1 MMHARSDF
9 PAAARRA
16 LDDPTLQAALVR
28 MRQGFVVNRAAAV
41 ARFPE
46 FEAMRDA
53 AKAIRDHTLANLD
66 AYLETYEKN
75 VIAAGGHV
83 HWCRD
88 AAEARATILKILR
101 DVNAKTFA
109 KGKSMVGEE
118 IELNTFLEANG
129 VRPIETDL
137 GEYIIQLRK
146 ELPSHII
153 APATHVT
160 RAQYTESFRAHHVG
174 LPADRPLEEP
184 EALLAEART
193 VLRDEFLGADA
204 GMTGANFLIAET
216 GSSVIVTNEGNG
228 DLSQT
233 LPRVHIV
240 LTGIEKVVPTLSD
253 AAVLL
258 RVLARSATGQDVSSY
273 TTFSTG
279 PKRPDDLD
287 GPEHY
292 HVVLLDNG
300 RSALLGGQFHDMLRC
315 IRCGACL
322 NHCPVYGA
330 VGGHAYGSVY
340 PGPMGSVLTPALAGI
355 EAAKHLPHASSLCGA
370 CESVC
375 PVRIPLPSLLRQWRD
390 VSFERGLVGTRAKL
404 GLKLWGLFAA
414 RPRLYRMASNLAMR
428 VLALKR
434 TSYRRLPGLGGWTRT
449 RDFPVP
455 EGRTFVS
462 MWKDLES

>member
-1 MMHARSDF
+1 MHARSDF
-9 PAAARRA
+9 PAAARQA
-16 LDDPTLQAALVR
+16 VKDVQLQAALAR
-28 MRQGFVVNRAAAV
+28 MRQGFVVGRAKAV

-46 FEAMRDA
+46 FDAMRDA
-53 AKAIRDHTLANLD
+53 ARDIRDHTLAYLD
-66 AYLETYEKN
+66 AYLEQFEAK

-88 AAEARATILKILR
+88 AEEARATILDILR
-101 DVNAKTFA
+101 GANATTFA

-118 IELNTFLEANG
+118 IELNAYLEANG

-146 ELPSHII
+146 EMPSHII
-153 APATHVT
+153 APATHVSK
-160 RAQYTESFRAHHVG
+160 AEIAESFRAHHAG
-174 LPADRPLEEP
+174 LAADRPLGEAD
-184 EALLAEART
+184 ALLAEART
-193 VLRDEFLGADA
+193 VLRREFLAADA

-216 GSSVIVTNEGNG
+216 GTSVIVTNEGNG

-240 LTGIEKVVPTLSD
+240 LAGIEKVVPTLAD
-253 AAVLL
+253 AAVLI

-287 GPEHY
+287 GPAAY

-300 RSALLGGQFHDMLRC
+300 RSALLGGRFHDMLRC

-340 PGPMGSVLTPALAGI
+340 PGPMGSVLTPALAGL
-355 EAAKHLPHASSLCGA
+355 ETAKHLPQASSFCGA
-370 CESVC
+370 CEAAC
-375 PVRIPLPSLLRQWRD
+375 PVRIPLPALLREWRN
-390 VSFERGLVGTRAKL
+390 VSVERGITSARSRLAMAV
-404 GLKLWGLFAA
+404 WGFVATK
-414 RPRLYRMASNLAMR
+414 PWLYRFATSIAVG
-428 VLALKR
+428 VLGRKR
-434 TSYRRLPGLGGWTRT
+434 GSYRWLPGLGGWTKT
-449 RDFPVP
+449 RDFAAPAR
-455 EGRTFVS
+455 RTF
-462 MWKDLES
+462 MTQWKARMR